1 MKSMSEIILYSTGC
15 PKCRI
20 LETKLQSKGI
30 YYTKNTSVD
39 EMTKLGFTNVPML
52 KVGNDYL
59 DFGDAVRWI
68 NEVKVG

>member
-1 MKSMSEIILYSTGC
+1 MSEIILYSTEC
-15 PKCRI
+15 PKCRV

-52 KVGNDYL
+52 KVDNDYL

>member
-1 MKSMSEIILYSTGC
+1 MKIMHEIILYSTGC
-15 PKCRI
+15 PKCRV

-39 EMTKLGFTNVPML
+39 EMNKLGFTNVPIL
-52 KVGNDYL
+52 KIDGDYL

-68 NEVKVG
+68 NAVKVG

>member
-52 KVGNDYL
+52 KVDNDYL

>member
-1 MKSMSEIILYSTGC
+1 MSEIILYSTGC

-52 KVGNDYL
+52 KVDNDYL